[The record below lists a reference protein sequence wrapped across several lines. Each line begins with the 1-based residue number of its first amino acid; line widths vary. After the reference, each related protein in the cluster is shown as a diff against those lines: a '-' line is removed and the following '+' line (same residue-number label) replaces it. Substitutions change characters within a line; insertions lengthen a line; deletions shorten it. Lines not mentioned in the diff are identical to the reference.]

1 MKVIDSLGGKET
13 NQGKG
18 ERDLGRERAVS
29 LCHLCEQC
37 TAIENLLIV
46 IDNNRDCCQQT
57 RTSPQ
62 GDFLQNQETEAQRN

>member
-18 ERDLGRERAVS
+18 ERDLGRERSVS

-37 TAIENLLIV
+37 TATENLL
-46 IDNNRDCCQQT
+46 R
-57 RTSPQ
+57 
-62 GDFLQNQETEAQRN
+62 